1 MEQKFTINFFIACN
15 CKKVT
20 DCSYYVIL
28 EQNCNLSTYSVYMKL
43 AVFCEIAETLTVT
56 ENEQLQEV
64 NTLHVSN
71 LRRGQ
76 FSGKNT
82 VGEITDIITDTEND
96 QQQ

>member
-1 MEQKFTINFFIACN
+1 
-15 CKKVT
+15 
-20 DCSYYVIL
+20 
-28 EQNCNLSTYSVYMKL
+28 MKL